1 MLGLAGAI
9 LERLRRMALADKA
22 LVLFGAALVLIVAA
36 ALGVAWLRMSAL
48 VSIGELQLSRQMA
61 DAWQQAQPQ
70 LPPPGTAEQR
80 LGITATWYDLPSAR
94 RAAEQ
99 SPFIR
104 RALRRFEAGGRRPGE
119 LREHDWQYQWR
130 ILTRTQRLERYARA
144 VHGPSPAPGQSGP
157 LLGMIVLERPAEGA
171 AWLMAVNAIYLLNAG
186 AAVLAV
192 AVGLFYVLLHRIV
205 LRPVEVLRRAADRVR
220 GGDLSHR
227 VQVST
232 HDEFEELASAFNDM
246 LGALQANEQRLRAAG
261 SALESRVSELAEANK
276 VLYEANRLKSDFL
289 ANVSHELRTP
299 LNAINGF
306 AELLLEIA
314 DSTDQDQ
321 PEPPDKRAK
330 RLRYL
335 RYIHAAGRDLLEMIN
350 GLLEMA
356 KLEAGRF
363 ELHVQA
369 VSIPALCETLI
380 GLVDPLAQ
388 RRGIELVHRID
399 GDLPVVHTDPKK
411 LQQVVFNFL
420 SNAVKFTGAPG
431 STGPMRVELRA
442 ERLIDATGEQR
453 VRISVIDNGPG
464 IAPEDQQRV
473 FEKFTQVD
481 ASRTREHTGT
491 GLGLAIAKELATL
504 LQCEIQLVSDVGRGS
519 MFSVIVPLNL
529 DLQLVEER
537 RAEAQF
543 RERLAG
549 RRDWF
554 DPTVQSQSQPADP
567 PVRPTPADR
576 DHAPSTRDGSPT
588 QEQDQERSVPGGSGG
603 RPAPDLGGLE
613 APRG

>member
-1 MLGLAGAI
+1 MFKLAGAI
-9 LERLRRMALADKA
+9 LERIRRMALADKA
-22 LVLFGAALVLIVAA
+22 LVLFGAALVLIIAA

-48 VSIGELQLSRQMA
+48 VSIGELQLSRQMVETWRA
-61 DAWQQAQPQ
+61 AGDGMPPSGQA
-70 LPPPGTAEQR
+70 TDR
-80 LGITATWYDLPSAR
+80 LGVTATWYDLDSAR
-94 RAAEQ
+94 QAAEEA
-99 SPFIR
+99 PFLR
-104 RALRRFEAGGRRPGE
+104 RAMNRFERSQPNPE
-119 LREHDWQYQWR
+119 LRDHTWQYQWQ
-130 ILTRTQRLERYARA
+130 ILTRTERTERYARA
-144 VHGPSPAPGQSGP
+144 VRGPSTPSADPSQPPTPGS
-157 LLGMIVLERPAEGA
+157 LLGVIILERPAEGA
-171 AWLMAVNAIYLLNAG
+171 AWLMAINAIYLLNAG

-192 AVGLFYVLLHRIV
+192 AVGLFYVLLHRIILKPVDV
-205 LRPVEVLRRAADRVR
+205 LRQAADRVR
-220 GGDLSHR
+220 GGDLAHR
-227 VQVST
+227 VEVST

-276 VLYEANRLKSDFL
+276 VLFEANRLKSDFL

-314 DSTDQDQ
+314 QASDQGVEET
-321 PEPPDKRAK
+321 PEKRAK

-335 RYIHAAGRDLLEMIN
+335 QYIHSAGRDLLEMIN

-369 VSIPALCETLI
+369 VSIATLCETLV

-388 RRGIELVHRID
+388 RRGIELVHHVD
-399 GDLPVVHTDPKK
+399 ANLPLVETDPKK

-442 ERLIDATGEQR
+442 ERLNDARGDER

-464 IAPEDQQRV
+464 ISAEDQERV
-473 FEKFTQVD
+473 FEKFVQVD
-481 ASRTREHTGT
+481 SSRTREHAGT
-491 GLGLAIAKELATL
+491 GLGLAIAKELASL
-504 LQCEIQLVSDVGRGS
+504 LQCEIQLVSDAGRGS
-519 MFSVIVPLNL
+519 MFSVIVPLRL
-529 DLQLVEER
+529 DLQVVQER

-543 RERLAG
+543 RDRLAG

-554 DPTVQSQSQPADP
+554 EPGIKPQSPASQPTD
-567 PVRPTPADR
+567 
-576 DHAPSTRDGSPT
+576 
-588 QEQDQERSVPGGSGG
+588 
-603 RPAPDLGGLE
+603 
-613 APRG
+613 

>member
-1 MLGLAGAI
+1 MGGMFRWAGAI
-9 LERLRRMALADKA
+9 LDRIRRLALADKA

-48 VSIGELQLSRQMA
+48 VSIGELQVSRQMV
-61 DAWQQAQPQ
+61 DAWRADGQP
-70 LPPPGTAEQR
+70 LPPPGEPTERA
-80 LGITATWYDLPSAR
+80 GVVATWYDTQAAR
-94 RAAEQ
+94 GQAEDN
-99 SPFIR
+99 PFIA
-104 RALRRFEAGGRRPGE
+104 RALSRFERAEAPRPD
-119 LREHDWQYQWR
+119 LREHTWTYAWR
-130 ILTRTQRLERYARA
+130 VLTQTERTERYARA
-144 VHGPSPAPGQSGP
+144 VRGGLAVLPDDQEVPQPAP
-157 LLGMIVLERPAEGA
+157 LAGMIVLERPAEGA
-171 AWLMAVNAIYLLNAG
+171 AWLMAINAIYLLNAG

-192 AVGLFYVLLHRIV
+192 AVGLFYVLLHRII
-205 LRPVEVLRRAADRVR
+205 LRPVDVLRDAAEKVR
-220 GGDLSHR
+220 GGDLAHR
-227 VQVST
+227 VEISS
-232 HDEFEELASAFNDM
+232 HDEFEELASAFNEM
-246 LGALQANEQRLRAAG
+246 LGTLQANEQRLRAAG
-261 SALESRVSELAEANK
+261 SALEDRVSELAEANR
-276 VLYEANRLKSDFL
+276 VLFEANKVKSDFL

-314 DSTDQDQ
+314 QSSEEGIEETPQ
-321 PEPPDKRAK
+321 KRAK
-330 RLRYL
+330 RIRYL
-335 RYIHAAGRDLLEMIN
+335 QYIHAAGRDLLEMIN

-363 ELHVQA
+363 EINVQA
-369 VSIPALCETLI
+369 VSIPTLCETLV
-380 GLVDPLAQ
+380 GLVDPIAQ
-388 RRGIELVHRID
+388 RRGIELVYEVAPR
-399 GDLPVVHTDPKK
+399 LPLVETDPKK

-442 ERLIDATGEQR
+442 ELLHDADGDER

-464 IAPEDQQRV
+464 IAPEDQERV

-481 ASRTREHTGT
+481 ASRTREHAGT

-519 MFSVIVPLNL
+519 MFSVIIPLRL

-549 RRDWF
+549 RRYK
-554 DPTVQSQSQPADP
+554 ADES
-567 PVRPTPADR
+567 
-576 DHAPSTRDGSPT
+576 PSD
-588 QEQDQERSVPGGSGG
+588 
-603 RPAPDLGGLE
+603 A
-613 APRG
+613 

>member
-1 MLGLAGAI
+1 MFKLAGAI
-9 LERLRRMALADKA
+9 FDRIRRLALADKA
-22 LVLFGAALVLIVAA
+22 LVLFGAALVLIIVI

-48 VSIGELQLSRQMA
+48 VTSGELQLSRQKVDSWRA
-61 DAWQQAQPQ
+61 AGGGD
-70 LPPPGTAEQR
+70 LPPPGEATDR
-80 LGITATWYDLPSAR
+80 LGIVATWHTVESAR
-94 RAAEQ
+94 QHAEDD
-99 SPFIR
+99 PFLR
-104 RALRRFEAGGRRPGE
+104 RALERFLREGQPNPE
-119 LREHDWQYQWR
+119 LRDHRWR
-130 ILTRTQRLERYARA
+130 YESGILTRTERTERYARA
-144 VHGPSPAPGQSGP
+144 IRGPSIPSTDPEQPATPGQLEG
-157 LLGMIVLERPAEGA
+157 IITLERPAEGA

-192 AVGLFYVLLHRIV
+192 AVTLFYLLLHRII
-205 LRPVEVLRRAADRVR
+205 LKPVEVLRRAADRVR
-220 GGDLSHR
+220 EGDLAHR
-227 VQVST
+227 VDVGT
-232 HDEFEELASAFNDM
+232 RDEFEELANAFNAM
-246 LGALQANEQRLRAAG
+246 LIALQANEQRLRAAG

-276 VLYEANRLKSDFL
+276 ILFDANRLKSDFL

-299 LNAINGF
+299 LNSINGF

-314 DSTDQDQ
+314 QSSEQGVAET
-321 PEPPDKRAK
+321 PEQRAK

-335 RYIHAAGRDLLEMIN
+335 QYIHTAGRDLLEMIN

-363 ELHVQA
+363 ELHVQP
-369 VSIPALCETLI
+369 VSVPALCETLV

-388 RRGIELVHRID
+388 RRQIELVQHVER
-399 GDLPVVHTDPKK
+399 DLPLIETDPKK

-442 ERLIDATGEQR
+442 ERLSDVSGVDR

-464 IAPEDQQRV
+464 ISPEDQERV

-481 ASRTREHTGT
+481 ASRTREHAGT
-491 GLGLAIAKELATL
+491 GLGLAIARELAGV

-519 MFSVIVPLNL
+519 MFSVIVPLRL

-543 RERLAG
+543 RDRLAG
-549 RRDWF
+549 RRDWAS
-554 DPTVQSQSQPADP
+554 PVPASQEDAS
-567 PVRPTPADR
+567 R
-576 DHAPSTRDGSPT
+576 
-588 QEQDQERSVPGGSGG
+588 
-603 RPAPDLGGLE
+603 E
-613 APRG
+613 A

>member
-1 MLGLAGAI
+1 MFKLASAI
-9 LERLRRMALADKA
+9 LERIRRMALADKA
-22 LVLFGAALVLIVAA
+22 LVLFGAALVLIISA

-48 VSIGELQLSRQMA
+48 VNIGELQLSRQMIDTWRSA
-61 DAWQQAQPQ
+61 GDGMPE
-70 LPPPGTAEQR
+70 PGRPAER
-80 LGITATWYDLPSAR
+80 LGITATWYDLA
-94 RAAEQ
+94 AAKAMAEQ

-104 RALRRFEAGGRRPGE
+104 RALNRFDRPQPPGPE
-119 LREHDWQYQWR
+119 LRSHTWKYKWQ
-130 ILTRTQRLERYARA
+130 ILTRTERTERYARA
-144 VHGPSPAPGQSGP
+144 VRAASIPPAQPDQPPTPGA
-157 LLGMIVLERPAEGA
+157 LLGIIVIERPAEGA
-171 AWLMAVNAIYLLNAG
+171 AWLMAINAIYLLNAG

-192 AVGLFYVLLHRIV
+192 AVGLFYVLLHRII
-205 LRPVEVLRRAADRVR
+205 LKPVDVLRRAADRVR
-220 GGDLSHR
+220 GGDLAHR
-227 VQVST
+227 VEVSS
-232 HDEFEELASAFNDM
+232 HDEFEDLASAFNGM
-246 LGALQANEQRLRAAG
+246 LVALQANEQRLRAAG

-276 VLYEANRLKSDFL
+276 VLFEANRLKSDFL

-314 DSTDQDQ
+314 NATDQGVEET
-321 PEPPDKRAK
+321 PEKRAK

-335 RYIHAAGRDLLEMIN
+335 KYIHTAGRDLLEMIN

-369 VSIPALCETLI
+369 VSIPTLCETLM

-388 RRGIELVHRID
+388 RRGIELVQHVEANMP
-399 GDLPVVHTDPKK
+399 LVETDPKK

-442 ERLIDATGEQR
+442 ERLNDASGEER

-464 IAPEDQQRV
+464 IAPEDQERV

-481 ASRTREHTGT
+481 ASRTREHAGT
-491 GLGLAIAKELATL
+491 GLGLAIAKELAGL
-504 LQCEIQLVSDVGRGS
+504 LQCEIQLVSDAGRGS
-519 MFSVIVPLNL
+519 MFSVIVPLRL
-529 DLQLVEER
+529 DLQLVQER

-543 RERLAG
+543 RDRLAG

-554 DPTVQSQSQPADP
+554 EPGIKPEPAAPQPAD
-567 PVRPTPADR
+567 
-576 DHAPSTRDGSPT
+576 
-588 QEQDQERSVPGGSGG
+588 
-603 RPAPDLGGLE
+603 
-613 APRG
+613 

>member
-1 MLGLAGAI
+1 
-9 LERLRRMALADKA
+9 MALADKA
-22 LVLFGAALVLIVAA
+22 LVLFGAALVLIIAI

-48 VSIGELQLSRQMA
+48 VSIGEMQVSRRMV
-61 DAWQQAQPQ
+61 DAWRTAHPD
-70 LPPPGTAEQR
+70 LPPNGTPTERQ
-80 LGITATWYDLPSAR
+80 GVVATWYDL
-94 RAAEQ
+94 
-99 SPFIR
+99 
-104 RALRRFEAGGRRPGE
+104 EAGGEPAQGPPFLARAIERFQRPGGPGGE
-119 LREHDWQYQWR
+119 GRTEWR
-130 ILTRTQRLERYARA
+130 GHEWNHSWKGLTRTERLERYARA
-144 VHGPSPAPGQSGP
+144 VRGPASPDAPDRPGP
-157 LLGMIVLERPAEGA
+157 LRGVIVLERSADGA
-171 AWLMAVNAIYLLNAG
+171 AWLMAINAIYLLNAG

-192 AVGLFYVLLHRIV
+192 AVGLFYYLLHRII
-205 LRPVEVLRRAADRVR
+205 LRPVEVLRSAADRVR
-220 GGDLSHR
+220 EGDLAHR
-227 VQVST
+227 VEVRT
-232 HDEFEELASAFNDM
+232 HDEFEELAGAFNDM

-276 VLYEANRLKSDFL
+276 VLFEANRLKSDFL

-314 DSTDQDQ
+314 RASEQGVEET
-321 PEPPDKRAK
+321 PEKRGK

-335 RYIHAAGRDLLEMIN
+335 QYIHSAGRDLLEMIN

-369 VSIPALCETLI
+369 VSIPALCESLI

-388 RRGIELVHRID
+388 RRGIELHQRID
-399 GDLPVVHTDPKK
+399 ADIPLVETDPKK

-442 ERLIDATGEQR
+442 ERLPSADGRDR

-473 FEKFTQVD
+473 FEKFTQAD
-481 ASRTREHTGT
+481 ASRTREHAGT
-491 GLGLAIAKELATL
+491 GLGLAIAKELAGL
-504 LQCEIQLVSDVGRGS
+504 LQCEIQLVSDAGRGS
-519 MFSVIVPLNL
+519 MFSVIVPLRL
-529 DLQLVEER
+529 DLQIVQER

-543 RERLAG
+543 RDRLAG

-554 DPTVQSQSQPADP
+554 EPGIQPSTKAPKPAD
-567 PVRPTPADR
+567 
-576 DHAPSTRDGSPT
+576 
-588 QEQDQERSVPGGSGG
+588 
-603 RPAPDLGGLE
+603 
-613 APRG
+613 

>member
-1 MLGLAGAI
+1 MGGNATRARATTIRRMFTLAHRI
-9 LERLRRMALADKA
+9 FERVRRMALADKA
-22 LVLFGAALVLIVAA
+22 LVLFGAALVLIIAI
-36 ALGVAWLRMSAL
+36 ALGVAWLRMNTL
-48 VSIGELQLSRQMA
+48 VNIGELQLSRHMV
-61 DAWQQAQPQ
+61 DSWQAAGGP
-70 LPPPGTAEQR
+70 LPPSGTPSER
-80 LGITATWYDLPSAR
+80 RGVVATWYEAPSAR
-94 RAAEQ
+94 EAAARHAFPARAIERLERPSAGSGDGRAEW
-99 SPFIR
+99 
-104 RALRRFEAGGRRPGE
+104 
-119 LREHDWQYQWR
+119 REHDWSHTWR
-130 ILTRTQRLERYARA
+130 GLSRTERLERYARA
-144 VHGPSPAPGQSGP
+144 VRGPVPPDAPDRAGP
-157 LLGMIVLERPAEGA
+157 LLGIVVLERPAEGA

-192 AVGLFYVLLHRIV
+192 AVGLFYFLLHRII
-205 LRPVEVLRRAADRVR
+205 LRPVEVLRSAADRVR
-220 GGDLSHR
+220 GGDLAHR
-227 VQVST
+227 VQVRT
-232 HDEFEELASAFNDM
+232 HDEFEELAGAFNGM
-246 LGALQANEQRLRAAG
+246 LGALQANEQRLRAASG
-261 SALESRVSELAEANK
+261 ALENRVSELAEANK
-276 VLYEANRLKSDFL
+276 VLFEANRLKSDFL

-314 DSTDQDQ
+314 RASEQGIEET
-321 PEPPDKRAK
+321 PEKRAK

-335 RYIHAAGRDLLEMIN
+335 QYIHSAGRDLLELIN

-369 VSIPALCETLI
+369 VSIPALCETLM

-388 RRGIELVHRID
+388 RRGIELVQHID
-399 GDLPVVHTDPKK
+399 PGLPLVETDPKK

-442 ERLIDATGEQR
+442 ERLAAADGQDR

-473 FEKFTQVD
+473 FEKFTQADDV
-481 ASRTREHTGT
+481 RTREHAGT
-491 GLGLAIAKELATL
+491 GLGLAIAKELAGL

-519 MFSVIVPLNL
+519 MFSVIVPLRL
-529 DLQLVEER
+529 DLQIVQER

-543 RERLAG
+543 RDRLAG

-554 DPTVQSQSQPADP
+554 EPVVPASSNE
-567 PVRPTPADR
+567 AS
-576 DHAPSTRDGSPT
+576 PSD
-588 QEQDQERSVPGGSGG
+588 
-603 RPAPDLGGLE
+603 
-613 APRG
+613 